1 MMYPKIDLFKKIL
14 YYLFEIIIGNAKFRM
29 EHPVYSSYKVKQDGG
44 EVFSENGWGGF
55 GKSQL
60 GAWGGAQ
67 RAARS
72 DRRQYFDNAPAID
85 TGVARTR
92 LTVEFPGGVAMVADG
107 APIETTGVSLARM
120 KPLEG

>member
-1 MMYPKIDLFKKIL
+1 M
-14 YYLFEIIIGNAKFRM
+14 
-29 EHPVYSSYKVKQDGG
+29 YKVKQDGG
-44 EVFSENGWGGF
+44 EIFSENGRGGF

-60 GAWGGAQ
+60 GAWGDAQ

-92 LTVEFPGGVAMVADG
+92 LTVQFPGGVADDG
-107 APIETTGVSLARM
+107 APIETAGVSLARM